1 MTYCTICGK
10 EIPEERMEIV
20 PDTELCVEHAQAI
33 QKYGGEFKLTG
44 IMGNIGKAGSLK
56 KNYGDVDVKK
66 SKNRDAIEKL
76 KKEQEQIP

>member
-10 EIPEERMEIV
+10 EIPQERMEII

-33 QKYGGEFKLTG
+33 QKLGGEFKLIG
-44 IMGNIGKAGSLK
+44 IQGNIGKAGSLK

-66 SKNRDAIEKL
+66 NKNHEAIDKL
-76 KKEQEQIP
+76 RKQYRGE